1 MATTTMSWE
10 DLIKAVEIDVVDS
23 APDAKVVEATILMI
37 QKLQLLRPAMAIGVT
52 SAVLPTAVSVICVC
66 IARAMTRGLK
76 QTSKGSCTPTAP
88 NMPRGA
94 AEHAHVLEN
103 SYVTATDNRTML
115 ARTIDASPSSG
126 HKRLRTCSS
135 NALTHANRL
144 PEFAEQRSNFNVDR

>member
-1 MATTTMSWE
+1 MATTTMNWE
-10 DLIKAVEIDVVDS
+10 NLIKAVEIDVVDS
-23 APDAKVVEATILMI
+23 APDAKVVEPTILMI
-37 QKLQLLRPAMAIGVT
+37 QKLRLLRPVMAIGVT

-66 IARAMTRGLK
+66 IACAMTRGMR

-94 AEHAHVLEN
+94 AEHADVIEN

-115 ARTIDASPSSG
+115 ARTTDASPSSG
-126 HKRLRTCSS
+126 NKRLRTCSS